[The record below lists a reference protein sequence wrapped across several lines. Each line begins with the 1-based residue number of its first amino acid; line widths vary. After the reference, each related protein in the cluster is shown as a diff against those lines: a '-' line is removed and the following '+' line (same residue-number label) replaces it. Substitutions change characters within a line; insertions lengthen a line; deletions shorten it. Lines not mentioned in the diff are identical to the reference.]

1 MKLSLAIKL
10 ALAGST
16 LLAASAYADV
26 ATPASGNGEL
36 VLFVR
41 DTTTSTTYAR
51 GLGVNTLDVLPQATV
66 TANQPYTTPVATGYQ
81 LSTLAP
87 DANLTAFLGGTH
99 ANDNFTWAIEGGK
112 NGTGIAPG
120 SFTYITS
127 THVDLS
133 GGPGN
138 VTNAALATVYPN
150 LTATY
155 NALNGQIASGVIG
168 DKASTAAG
176 KDGQWGNLP
185 GNDNWYGAGPDTSGT
200 LIGSTQ
206 NFYGLTTAGTT
217 KSSPAEVFILNSL
230 TLAKDGTLSAAA
242 GGSPVPL
249 PAAVW
254 LLGSGLL
261 GLFGV
266 GRRRNAAAAA

>member
-1 MKLSLAIKL
+1 MKLSLAVKL

-41 DTTTSTTYAR
+41 DNTTNTTYAR
-51 GLGVNTLDVLPQATV
+51 GLGVNTLSVLPQTTINA
-66 TANQPYTTPVATGYQ
+66 AQPYTTPVATGYQ

-87 DANLTAFLGGTH
+87 DANLAAFLGGTH
-99 ANDNFTWAIEGGK
+99 VNDNFTWAIEGGK

-120 SFTYITS
+120 SFTYVTS
-127 THVDLS
+127 TALDLS
-133 GGPGN
+133 TGTT
-138 VTNAALATVYPN
+138 VTSTNLATVYPN
-150 LTATY
+150 LTATL
-155 NALNGQIASGVIG
+155 NAVNGQIGTGVIG

-176 KDGQWGNLP
+176 KDGQWGNIA
-185 GNDNWYGAGPDTSGT
+185 GNDNWYGVGPNTAGV
-200 LIGSTQ
+200 LVGSTQ
-206 NFYGLTTAGTT
+206 NFYALTTNSARTAT
-217 KSSPAEVFILNSL
+217 AQVYILNGI

-242 GGSPVPL
+242 GGAPVPL

-266 GRRRNAAAAA
+266 GRRRNAATAA

>member
-26 ATPASGNGEL
+26 ATPVTGNGEL

-41 DTTTSTTYAR
+41 DNTTNTTYGR
-51 GLGVNTLDVLPQATV
+51 GLGVNTLDVLPQTTV
-66 TANQPYTTPVATGYQ
+66 TANQPYTAPVATGYQ

-87 DANLTAFLGGTH
+87 DANLVAFLGGTH
-99 ANDNFTWAIEGGK
+99 ANDNFTWAVEGGK

-120 SFTYITS
+120 SFTYITT
-127 THVDLS
+127 THIDLS
-133 GGPGN
+133 TGTT
-138 VTNAALATVYPN
+138 VTNANLATVYPG
-150 LTATY
+150 LTSTY

-176 KDGQWGNLP
+176 RDGQWGNIP
-185 GNDNWYGAGPDTSGT
+185 GNDNWYGVGPDTSGT
-200 LIGSTQ
+200 LVGSAQ

-217 KSSPAEVFILNSL
+217 KSSPAEVFVLNQL
-230 TLAKDGTLSAAA
+230 TLGKDGTLTAA
-242 GGSPVPL
+242 GGGGAPVPL

-266 GRRRNAAAAA
+266 GRRRNAAAAV

>member
-1 MKLSLAIKL
+1 MKLSLAVKL

-41 DTTTSTTYAR
+41 DNTTNTTYAR
-51 GLGVNTLDVLPQATV
+51 GLAVNVLTALPQSTV
-66 TANQPYTTPVATGYQ
+66 TASQPYTTPVTVNYQ
-81 LSTLAP
+81 LPTLAP
-87 DANLTAFLGGTH
+87 DANLAAFLGGTH
-99 ANDNFTWAIEGGK
+99 VNDNFTWAIEGGK

-127 THVDLS
+127 TKVDLS
-133 GGPGN
+133 AGTT

-150 LTATY
+150 LTATL
-155 NALNGQIASGVIG
+155 NAVNTAIGTGVVG
-168 DKASTAAG
+168 DMASTAAG
-176 KDGQWGNLP
+176 KDGQWGNIT
-185 GNDNWYGAGPDTSGT
+185 GNDNWYGAGPNTAGV
-200 LIGSTQ
+200 LVGSTQ
-206 NFYGLTTAGTT
+206 NFYALTTAGTT
-217 KSSPAEVFILNSL
+217 KSGPAQVYILNGI
-230 TLAKDGTLSAAA
+230 TLAKDGTLSAAGA
-242 GGSPVPL
+242 APVPL

-266 GRRRNAAAAA
+266 GRRRNAATAA

>member
-10 ALAGST
+10 ALAGTT

-26 ATPASGNGEL
+26 ATPASGNGGL
-36 VLFVR
+36 ILFVR
-41 DTTTSTTYAR
+41 DTTNNTVYAR
-51 GLGVNTLDVLPQATV
+51 GLGVNVLDVLPQSTV
-66 TANQPYTTPVATGYQ
+66 AANQPYTAPVTTGYQ
-81 LSTLAP
+81 LPTLGP
-87 DANLTAFLGGTH
+87 DANLAAFLGGTH
-99 ANDNFTWAIEGGK
+99 ASDSFTWAIEAGK

-127 THVDLS
+127 TGVNLDA
-133 GGPGN
+133 GTT

-150 LTATY
+150 LTATLNY
-155 NALNGQIASGVIG
+155 VNGQIGSGVMG
-168 DKASTAAG
+168 DTASTAAG
-176 KDGQWGNLP
+176 KDGGWGILT
-185 GNDNWYGAGPDTSGT
+185 GSDNWYGAGPDTSGVA
-200 LIGSTQ
+200 IGSTQ
-206 NFYGLTTAGTT
+206 NFYALTTAGTT
-217 KSSPAEVFILNSL
+217 KSSPAEVFILNKL

-242 GGSPVPL
+242 GTAPVPL

-266 GRRRNAAAAA
+266 GRRRNAATAA